1 MAWGKQKSSGSG
13 CVAWLALAVAVAALV
28 LAWSAYRRTGG
39 ELNGLWKGVRE
50 DAERSVRGA
59 AEDGSGA
66 VERQADLAKAKAKL
80 LGRRAEVEADRN
92 LEQVRR
98 DVEEIRASLE
108 RTYENAGSG
117 ARERWRGLDAELA
130 KLETRLKEGSAKAVE
145 SLDSAVEKIR
155 GEEEESGDGGKP

>member
-13 CVAWLALAVAVAALV
+13 GVAWLALIVAIAALV

-39 ELNGLWKGVRE
+39 TLDELWKGVAE

-59 AEDGSGA
+59 AEEGSGA
-66 VERQADLAKAKAKL
+66 VERQADLARAKAKL

-98 DVEEIRASLE
+98 DVAEIRESLE
-108 RTYENAGSG
+108 RAYENAGAG
-117 ARERWRGLDAELA
+117 ARERWQGLDAELE
-130 KLETRLKEGSAKAVE
+130 KLEIRLKEGGSKAVD

-155 GEEEESGDGGKP
+155 GEEESGDGGEP